1 MTLEKAILDLKKG
14 KVAPCYLL
22 YGEEEYLIHEALH
35 QILDI
40 IVPESDRD
48 FGLFFLDGENAD
60 FDLLKDHLLAP
71 SLLGGR
77 KVVVVKNTTI
87 FQSRENLGDLIQK
100 IRNNIDE
107 HPDKAAQYFLNFLK
121 LSGFI
126 WEDVQGS
133 GWQKITD
140 EQWRQAV
147 VEDSGDDR
155 GKWLP
160 QMIEI
165 CTGRGWTSGSFI
177 DPSEQ
182 FEALLTQ
189 GLPLGNCLILTA
201 EAVDKRKKLFKVID
215 KAGIVLHYG
224 AIKGEAAT
232 KETLKLEAQKLLG
245 RCGKRVVPAAWIAL
259 GKKTGFQLRPS
270 LNELQKLISFVGER
284 SVIEEKDVEA
294 VVGKTREDSIFDLTT
309 ALAEKNAKAALL
321 ALKALLDQGEHH
333 LMILTMISREI
344 RLLLQASLLVRSG
357 KLPGITP
364 NMEYGSFQKNVYP
377 TVAELA
383 SGVSSK
389 EDFLVK
395 KHPFVVFNALRNCG
409 RFSYPVLVGYLDDL
423 LDMDRAMKSSATDPQ
438 LLLERFLIKSCAKAS
453 EF

>member
-77 KVVVVKNTTI
+77 KVVVVKNTTV
-87 FQSRENLGDLIQK
+87 FQSRENLDDLIQK

-155 GKWLP
+155 SKWLP
-160 QMIEI
+160 RMIEI
-165 CTGRGWTSGSFI
+165 CTSRGWTSGSVI

-182 FEALLTQ
+182 FEELLTQ